1 MPRTI
6 PSEGP
11 FMAIQHTNQIGS
23 DSIWYQILILLQF
36 AYA

>member
-1 MPRTI
+1 MRRTI

-11 FMAIQHTNQIGS
+11 FMAIEHFNQIGS
-23 DSIWYQILILLQF
+23 DGIWYQILILLQF